1 MCGCRISFII
11 PRIHPIELECDGVRI
26 LFPRVDFRKR
36 VGFALDAVNRMEG
49 VTGVH
54 TRLTHE
60 WCEPAALRD
69 ANGGEC
75 VLRLG
80 GMIMPGRSRR

>member
-1 MCGCRISFII
+1 MSFII

-49 VTGVH
+49 VTGEH
-54 TRLTHE
+54 AGLTRV
-60 WCEPAALRD
+60 
-69 ANGGEC
+69 G
-75 VLRLG
+75 
-80 GMIMPGRSRR
+80 

>member
-1 MCGCRISFII
+1 MSFII
-11 PRIHPIELECDGVRI
+11 PRIDPIELECDGVRI

-49 VTGVH
+49 VTGEH
-54 TRLTHE
+54 TGLTHE

-69 ANGGEC
+69 ANGCEC
-75 VLRLG
+75 VLRLES
-80 GMIMPGRSRR
+80 MIVPRRSRRRLRG